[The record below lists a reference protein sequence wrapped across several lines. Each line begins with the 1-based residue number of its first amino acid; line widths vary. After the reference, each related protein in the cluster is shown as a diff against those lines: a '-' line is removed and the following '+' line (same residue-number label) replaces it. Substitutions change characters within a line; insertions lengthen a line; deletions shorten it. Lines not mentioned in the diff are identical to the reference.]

1 VGDPSRGPL
10 LISIDGVRGHDLV
23 PAAKRLLQEQRVEG
37 NFSVWDSSSIFFELS
52 GLHLED
58 PPSPRTLL
66 LLYAADL
73 RFRLR
78 WQIIPA
84 LESGSSVIA
93 APYVETAI
101 AFGLGFDL
109 PKSWMLELLGFAPV
123 PAASYWVNGRPA
135 SVEPAAAGFLEFCS
149 SILPKSFFERFTSH
163 FEELESAGKCQAV
176 R

>member
-1 VGDPSRGPL
+1 M
-10 LISIDGVRGHDLV
+10 V
-23 PAAKRLLQEQRVEG
+23 PAAKRLLQEKSIGG
-37 NFSVWDSSSIFFELS
+37 NLSVWDSSSIFFELS

-58 PPSPRTLL
+58 LPSARTLL

-78 WQIIPA
+78 WQILPA
-84 LESGSSVIA
+84 LDAGGTVIA

-109 PKSWMLELLGFAPV
+109 PLNWLSELLEFAPA
-123 PAASYWVNGRPA
+123 PSASYWVSG
-135 SVEPAAAGFLEFCS
+135 PAATIESPSDGFVEFCS
-149 SILPKSFFERFTSH
+149 SILPKQFYEKFVKY
-163 FEELESAGKCQAV
+163 FEELESAGKCLRV